1 MAKVIL
7 MNHWFAPGDRLFR
20 KSATKMGPPVEVPD
34 EYLGFLPTTA
44 KIVPDD
50 YVVPKEEDKVVSTL
64 SEYRKLLD
72 ANDPARAAMTA
83 EGEIRKQVA
92 EADIRTKAQVKAD
105 KQAEKT
111 AEFEKKGEAKAA
123 ANRERQK
130 AEFQEKLD
138 AEKAEEVEKE
148 KD

>member
-50 YVVPKEEDKVVSTL
+50 YVVPKKEDKVVNTL
-64 SEYRKLLD
+64 SEYRKLVD
-72 ANDPARAAMTA
+72 ANDPARAAMVA
-83 EGEIRKQVA
+83 EGEVRKQVA
-92 EADIRTKAQVKAD
+92 EADTRTKAQVKAD
-105 KQAEKT
+105 TQAENRAK
-111 AEFEKKGEAKAA
+111 FEAKAKKKVA
-123 ANRERQK
+123 AERKRQAK
-130 AEFQEKLD
+130 EFQEKLD
-138 AEKAEEVEKE
+138 AEKAAEAEEE